1 MGLEE
6 EGRWDNGMMP
16 RDVEDVAWWLVC
28 LSKVSGVPKV
38 EHYIW

>member
-6 EGRWDNGMMP
+6 EGRRDNGTMP
-16 RDVEDVAWWLVC
+16 RDVEEVAWWLEC
-28 LSKVSGVPKV
+28 LSKVSDVPKV